1 MSISNED
8 YLNELI
14 AKAKKSWESV
24 NVDSYLSDL
33 RYSLTEKEDTEKED
47 TEKKDAEK
55 KQKAL
60 EKLKKVIENSSI
72 NKEHTKSNINF

>member
-1 MSISNED
+1 MSTSNKD
-8 YLNELI
+8 YLDELI
-14 AKAKKSWESV
+14 AKAKKSWEGV

-33 RYSLTEKEDTEKED
+33 RYSLTEKEDA
-47 TEKKDAEK
+47 EKKDAEK

>member
-1 MSISNED
+1 MSTSNND
-8 YLNELI
+8 YLDELI
-14 AKAKKSWESV
+14 AKAKKSWEGV
-24 NVDSYLSDL
+24 DVDSYLSDV
-33 RYSLTEKEDTEKED
+33 RYNLTEKENAKKE
-47 TEKKDAEK
+47 DAEK

>member
-14 AKAKKSWESV
+14 AKAKRSWESV

>member
-1 MSISNED
+1 M
-8 YLNELI
+8 L
-14 AKAKKSWESV
+14 KKE
-24 NVDSYLSDL
+24 
-33 RYSLTEKEDTEKED
+33 
-47 TEKKDAEK
+47 DAEK